1 MGNPLYNRATILI
14 WHDIFLTSTITMKTK
29 QILLVA
35 IAFICISFSANAQR
49 GVRIGY
55 IDMEYILEN
64 VPEYI
69 EASTQLDGKV
79 QRWKAD
85 IDKKQQEIDLL
96 KLTLTNERVLLTKEL
111 IEEREEEI
119 KIKEDE
125 MITYQQNRFGSGGDL
140 VIQRRQLVQPI
151 QDQVF
156 NIVQEVAEAKKYDFI
171 FDKSAD
177 VVMLFAAKRNDISDI
192 VLRSINRVEKRKE
205 ASSKKER
212 KEIEER
218 DDLSLEEDKEVTQR
232 EQENV
237 AKQDAREQIMK
248 DRKSERD
255 SIRAAK
261 KIAYDLKRA
270 QLLEDRQRTRDSIK
284 AVRNGSPWPPVSLKN
299 QEQEN
304 DIKIDGK
311 ESKQKEDVSQ
321 EQTKETSKPQQAIEV
336 KTDPREQIM
345 KDRKRERDSIR
356 AAKKIAYDLKR
367 AELIEARQRTRDSI
381 QAIRNGTP
389 WPPKNNDQNQE
400 ATPPNQGDGNGK

>member
-1 MGNPLYNRATILI
+1 
-14 WHDIFLTSTITMKTK
+14 MKTK

-85 IDKKQQEIDLL
+85 IDKKQQEIDLM

-192 VLRSINRVEKRKE
+192 VLRSVNRVEKRKE
-205 ASSKKER
+205 ASSKRER
-212 KEIEER
+212 KEIEKR
-218 DDLSLEEDKEVTQR
+218 DDLSLEEDKEVSQR
-232 EQENV
+232 EQEND
-237 AKQDAREQIMK
+237 AKQNAREQIMK
-248 DRKSERD
+248 DRKKERD

-270 QLLEDRQRTRDSIK
+270 QLLETRQRTRDSIK

-299 QEQEN
+299 EGQGEKGEIQNKDVIQE
-304 DIKIDGK
+304 
-311 ESKQKEDVSQ
+311 
-321 EQTKETSKPQQAIEV
+321 KETSKSEQV
-336 KTDPREQIM
+336 KEPKIDPREQIM
-345 KDRKRERDSIR
+345 QDRKKERDSIK
-356 AAKKIAYDLKR
+356 AAKKIAYDLRR
-367 AELIEARQRTRDSI
+367 AELLEARQRTKDSI

-389 WPPKNNDQNQE
+389 WPPIPPKNNDQNQE
-400 ATPPNQGDGNGK
+400 ATPPKQGDGNGK